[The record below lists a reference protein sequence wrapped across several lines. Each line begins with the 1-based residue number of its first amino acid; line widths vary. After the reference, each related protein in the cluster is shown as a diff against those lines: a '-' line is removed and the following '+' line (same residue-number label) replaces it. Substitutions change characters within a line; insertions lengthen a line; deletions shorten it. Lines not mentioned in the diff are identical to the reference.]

1 MDVKKVEKFIELMK
15 KHKLH
20 SLEFSDKVEKI
31 VIVASNDGVAQ
42 QVNYAPTS
50 LVSLAAPQPQA
61 KAPAS
66 GGKLIKSPFVG
77 TFYGSSSPGS
87 EPFVTVGKRVK
98 KGDTLCI
105 IEAMKLMNE
114 IEADANGVIR
124 EILAENAQPVEYDQ
138 PLFVIE

>member
-1 MDVKKVEKFIELMK
+1 MDVKKVEKLIELMK

-20 SLEFSDKVEKI
+20 SIEFSDKTEKI
-31 VIVASNDGVAQ
+31 AIVASNSATIVHAPSVVAQ
-42 QVNYAPTS
+42 EATAKTASKPA
-50 LVSLAAPQPQA
+50 LAA
-61 KAPAS
+61 
-66 GGKLIKSPFVG
+66 GKLIKSPFVG
-77 TFYGSSSPGS
+77 TYYGASSPDS
-87 EPFVTVGKRVK
+87 EPFVTIGKRVK

-114 IEADANGVIR
+114 IEADSNGIIR